1 MAQIRTFKDLI
12 VWQKSHNLALHV
24 YEITKFFPA
33 EEKFGLVSQMRRAVV
48 SLACNIVEG
57 FRRKTVKDSL
67 NFYNI
72 AQGSLEELKYQLMLS
87 FDLKLLDQKE
97 YNQIAQETEETSK
110 ILYGWIN
117 SNKQKLK

>member
-1 MAQIRTFKDLI
+1 MALIRTFKDLI
-12 VWQKSHNLALHV
+12 VWQKSHNLVLHI
-24 YEITKFFPA
+24 YEITKYFPS
-33 EEKFGLVSQMRRAVV
+33 EEKFGLVSQMRRAAV

-87 FDLKLLDQKE
+87 LDLKLINQKE
-97 YNQIAQETEETSK
+97 YSAITQETEEVSK

>member
-12 VWQKSHNLALHV
+12 VWQKSHNLALRIYGV
-24 YEITKFFPA
+24 TKCFPS

-48 SLACNIVEG
+48 SLVCNIVEG
-57 FRRKTVKDSL
+57 FRRRTVKDSL

-72 AQGSLEELKYQLMLS
+72 AQGSLEEVKYQLMLS
-87 FDLKLLDQKE
+87 FDLRFINQKE
-97 YNQIAQETEETSK
+97 YDAITQETEEVSK
-110 ILYGWIN
+110 ILYGWSN